1 LIHFY
6 KRIHLSPEPAVHDH
20 FRLGSQLSDANLSLT
35 SCLFSKEEIAS
46 HDVRRVGMQS
56 MVVGGGAGGP
66 LWQPGP
72 LSP

>member
-1 LIHFY
+1 
-6 KRIHLSPEPAVHDH
+6 
-20 FRLGSQLSDANLSLT
+20 LSDANLSLT
-35 SCLFSKEEIAS
+35 SGLFSKEEIAS